1 MFIVNNSGHV
11 LVMDGRQF
19 SSEIGLKLALFLA
32 YKMANR
38 EPTQVAEGWP
48 LLFFVLFAC
57 T

>member
-19 SSEIGLKLALFLA
+19 SSEIGLILALFLA

-38 EPTQVAEGWP
+38 EPTQVVEGWP